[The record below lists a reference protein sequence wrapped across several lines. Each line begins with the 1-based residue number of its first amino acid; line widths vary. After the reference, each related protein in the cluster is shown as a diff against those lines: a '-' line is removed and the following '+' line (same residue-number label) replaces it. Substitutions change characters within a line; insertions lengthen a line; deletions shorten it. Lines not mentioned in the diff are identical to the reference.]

1 MEYTEF
7 DEKELWDCMAKVAN
21 KINEP
26 AMTSSKRLLTAV
38 KKKYEHEKY
47 LSVSTELDGPS
58 CLHVRLH
65 TDEETKEGK

>member
-7 DEKELWDCMAKVAN
+7 DEEELWDCMSKVAC
-21 KINEP
+21 KINKP

-47 LSVSTELDGPS
+47 LSVSTELEGPS
-58 CLHVRLH
+58 CLDVRMH
-65 TDEETKEGK
+65 TKKEEE